1 MKVQRHP
8 SYLPGKERQGM
19 PNQQNMLAS
28 VAGQASSVP
37 GQQPTAT
44 SHDLLLRT
52 HQQLAAAMVLPHAEV
67 PTFKGDLL
75 EFVPFMMAFE
85 TRIVPHTSRDSDR
98 LYYLMQLLEG
108 QPKHLIDGCLYM
120 EPTQGYS
127 KAIEQLHKV
136 YGDPY
141 VISTAYINELKHWP
155 HIKEDNPRAL
165 QDFALFLVTCNHAM
179 QAMSHMLVLN
189 HAPNLQLVI
198 TKLPTYLQNRWMDYS
213 VDKLQQKE
221 TVDFT
226 TLVKFVEKAA
236 GAKNHPIYGRE
247 AIDRV
252 DQPTLWSNA
261 YKQKSSFAT
270 LLTPNRDE
278 MPTVDQDKSITCYL
292 CKEKH
297 HLDECPKFDKMSI
310 EEHRDYIKSNHL
322 CFGCFSSDHM
332 SKGCLKK
339 RCCKVCG
346 KCHPS
351 SMHIENFTMTSNN
364 TNSNN
369 SGTSNTNIPVVSAK
383 GCITMDTVL

>member
-1 MKVQRHP
+1 MSTSGVLVR
-8 SYLPGKERQGM
+8 
-19 PNQQNMLAS
+19 
-28 VAGQASSVP
+28 
-37 GQQPTAT
+37 TAT
-44 SHDLLLRT
+44 ARFLPDSSPGSPHGDPAIDFALLGRSHKD
-52 HQQLAAAMVLPHAEV
+52 
-67 PTFKGDLL
+67 DLL

-85 TRIVPHTSRDSDR
+85 TRIVPHTHCDSDR
-98 LYYLMQLLEG
+98 LYYLIQHLEG

-165 QDFALFLVTCNHAM
+165 QDFALFLVKCNHAM
-179 QAMSHMLVLN
+179 QAMSDMLVLN

-198 TKLPTYLQNRWMDYS
+198 TKLPTYLQNRWIDYS
-213 VDKLQQKE
+213 VDKLQQRE

-236 GAKNHPIYGRE
+236 DAKNHPVYGRE

-252 DQPTLWSNA
+252 DQPTLWSNT
-261 YKQKSSFAT
+261 YKQKSSFVT

-278 MPTVDQDKSITCYL
+278 TPTIDQDKSFTCHL

-310 EEHRDYIKSNHL
+310 EERRDYIKSNHL

-346 KCHPS
+346 KRHPS

-369 SGTSNTNIPVVSAK
+369 SDTSNTNIPVVSSKA
-383 GCITMDTVL
+383 CITMDTIL